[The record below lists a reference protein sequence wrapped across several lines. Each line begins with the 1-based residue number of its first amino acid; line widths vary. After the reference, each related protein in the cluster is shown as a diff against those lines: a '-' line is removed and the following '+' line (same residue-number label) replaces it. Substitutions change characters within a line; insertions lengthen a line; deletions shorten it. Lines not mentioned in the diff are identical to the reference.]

1 MSRKIK
7 TARGR
12 IIDMGAL
19 AARNEQVKAV
29 GNILMNARGD
39 RLNPD
44 GSVRITAEELARM
57 DQDRKSPPTTAGISD
72 PKPVSASQPKPAA
85 KTKPQPDPVA
95 PLDEYNDSRLTTAN
109 DGEGEDT
116 GYPAPEAV
124 SKITKTRDDGTRYME
139 IEYDD
144 GSIETLELNEE

>member
-57 DQDRKSPPTTAGISD
+57 DQDRKSPPTVAGISD
-72 PKPVSASQPKPAA
+72 PKPVSATKPKPAPEPVVLD
-85 KTKPQPDPVA
+85 PQP
-95 PLDEYNDSRLTTAN
+95 L
-109 DGEGEDT
+109 
-116 GYPAPEAV
+116 
-124 SKITKTRDDGTRYME
+124 SKITKTREDGSRYVE

-144 GSIETLELNEE
+144 GSIETEELNEE

>member
-12 IIDMGAL
+12 VIDMASL
-19 AARNEQVKAV
+19 AARNEKVKAV

-44 GSVRITAEELARM
+44 GTIRITAEELARL
-57 DQDRKSPPTTAGISD
+57 DQNTKSAPQETALSD
-72 PKPVSASQPKPAA
+72 PKPIAQ
-85 KTKPQPDPVA
+85 TKPVASPEEQPEPVA
-95 PLDEYNDSRLTTAN
+95 PPVFEP
-109 DGEGEDT
+109 E
-116 GYPAPEAV
+116 PEAI
-124 SKITKTRDDGTRYME
+124 SKITRTREDGSQYME

-144 GSIETLELNEE
+144 GSMETVEINEE